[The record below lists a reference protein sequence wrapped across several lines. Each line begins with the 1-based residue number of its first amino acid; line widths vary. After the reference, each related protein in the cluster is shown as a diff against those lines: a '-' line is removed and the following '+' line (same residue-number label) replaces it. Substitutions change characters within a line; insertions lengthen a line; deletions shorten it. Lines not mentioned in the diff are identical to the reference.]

1 MAMNNVVPV
10 EFHGATLYG
19 LRHNGIV
26 YIALK
31 PMIDAMGLAW
41 GSQLNRLRRDPIL
54 SKGLFKMNIPLG
66 AGGPQEYVCLTLK
79 RVAGWL
85 FTIKTNMIKS
95 PEIRAKVLMFQEE
108 CYDVLDQHF
117 RGSDPELAIDHEA
130 EPEETVKNLS
140 FKLRLV
146 TEARH
151 LWGNKAAAEIWL
163 REKLPKVP
171 AMDEVIDLFNWKDH
185 AQRPLALGGGGA
197 A

>member
-10 EFHGATLYG
+10 EFHGATLIG
-19 LRHNGIV
+19 LRHSGTV

-31 PMIDAMGLAW
+31 PMVDAMGLAW
-41 GSQLNRLRRDPIL
+41 GSQLNRLRRDAIL

-95 PEIRAKVLMFQEE
+95 PGVRAKVLMFQEE

-117 RGSDPELAIDHEA
+117 RGGESERVIDHEP
-130 EPEETVKNLS
+130 EPENLKDLS
-140 FKLRLV
+140 ISLRLV
-146 TEARH
+146 SEARQ
-151 LWGNKAAAEIWL
+151 LWGNKAAAELWL
-163 REKLPKVP
+163 QRKLPKVP
-171 AMDEVIDLFNWKDH
+171 AMDEMIDLFNWREH
-185 AQRPLALGGGGA
+185 AQLPLSFANRTSA
-197 A
+197 